1 MITIRNK
8 GGLFNALYNKQDFKY
23 GGHLGAHTFGDGY
36 YHVVDY
42 NTLLLVLDKDNKV
55 VYFDNSFYS
64 VTTTKTQNL
73 LKEVFSIDAPKRKL
87 YLNDTTPKLALVSNL
102 SSVNITFTSEGL
114 ISTISKKTENG
125 YIFFKDSILPPLI
138 ALLIGGCYYDI
149 ETKLLRGED

>member
-8 GGLFNALYNKQDFKY
+8 EGLFNALNNKQDFKY
-23 GGHLGAHTFGDGY
+23 GGYLVAYTRGDGS

-42 NTLLLVLDKDNKV
+42 NTLLLVLDKDNRV

-87 YLNDTTPKLALVSNL
+87 YLNDTTPKGAYAGLL
-102 SSVNITFTSEGL
+102 SYVNITFTNEGL
-114 ISTISKKTENG
+114 ISTISKKTEKG

-149 ETKLLRGED
+149 KTKLLRGED

>member
-8 GGLFNALYNKQDFKY
+8 EGLFNALYNKRDFKY
-23 GGHLGAHTFGDGY
+23 SEHLGAYTFGDGY

-42 NTLLLVLDKDNKV
+42 STLLLVLDKDNRV

-64 VTTTKTQNL
+64 VTTTRIQNL
-73 LKEVFSIDAPKRKL
+73 LKEVFDLVATERKL
-87 YLNDTTPKLALVSNL
+87 YLKDTTPKLAYLGELGYVD
-102 SSVNITFTSEGL
+102 ITFTSEGL

-125 YIFFKDSILPPLI
+125 YIFFKGSILPPLI

-149 ETKLLRGED
+149 KTKLLRGED

>member
-8 GGLFNALYNKQDFKY
+8 EGLFNALNNKQDFKY
-23 GGHLGAHTFGDGY
+23 GGHLVAYTRGDGS

-42 NTLLLVLDKDNKV
+42 SALLLVLDKDNRV

-73 LKEVFSIDAPKRKL
+73 LKEVFCIDAPKRKL

>member
-8 GGLFNALYNKQDFKY
+8 EGLTKALNNKQEFKY
-23 GGHLGAHTFGDGY
+23 GNHLSALIIGDNN
-36 YHVVDY
+36 YHIMDY
-42 NTLLLVLDKDNKV
+42 NTLLLVLDKDNRV

-87 YLNDTTPKLALVSNL
+87 YLNDTTPKLTLVSNL